1 MTLIS
6 KQTRWVSS
14 SAWFSHGLH
23 LHDTIIDWQM
33 HDMNAPGAPAHAR
46 TNRDRKLCLWWI
58 REGGGA
64 FSPWQCVCVPYLSE
78 RRVSD
83 TVQLGGALVSQVVKD
98 VEGTH
103 RLWASL
109 LVAENK
115 VNPLM
120 QLTWHKLAFQG
131 LSEEYRASR
140 GERHTGSTQ
149 ICTNCTSTQHWTQH
163 NTAYFTVHY
172 TVNLPEYYITSNIHK
187 TNWVLWG
194 KNYFHLVE

>member
-6 KQTRWVSS
+6 KRTRWVSS
-14 SAWFSHGLH
+14 SARFSHGLH

-33 HDMNAPGAPAHAR
+33 HDMNAPRAPAHAR
-46 TNRDRKLCLWWI
+46 TNRDGKLCLWWI
-58 REGGGA
+58 RERGGGWA
-64 FSPWQCVCVPYLSE
+64 LSPWQCVYVPYLSE

-83 TVQLGGALVSQVVKD
+83 TVQLGRALVSQVVKD

-131 LSEEYRASR
+131 LSEEYRASK
-140 GERHTGSTQ
+140 GERHTSST
-149 ICTNCTSTQHWTQH
+149 
-163 NTAYFTVHY
+163 
-172 TVNLPEYYITSNIHK
+172 
-187 TNWVLWG
+187 
-194 KNYFHLVE
+194 